1 MRATVSCRRPLPR
14 TTRTGHDDGVKKLIN
29 AAADV
34 VGEAL
39 DGLTLI
45 NAGIARLSGSTTAV
59 RSDVEA
65 VRAAGRVALLSGGG
79 AGHEPAHA
87 GYVGSGMLTGAV
99 AGEVFTSPSVD
110 AVLDAIRAVASPGG
124 VLLIVK
130 NYTGDRLNFGLA
142 AELARAEGVD
152 VATVV
157 VADDVALAAEAG
169 AGRRGLAGTVLVHKV
184 AGAAAEAGKPLAEVS
199 RLAQRV
205 ADTVGTMGLALTPCT
220 VPAAGRPGFLLE
232 ADEIEWGL
240 GIHGEP
246 GVERAKLQPVRD
258 VVDRLV
264 TAIVADRGVTAG
276 QRVALLVNGL
286 GATPPMELSIVAGAA
301 ARTLRDRGITVARLW
316 AGNFL
321 TALDMAGC
329 SLSVLP
335 VDDELLSLVDAPTS
349 APAWHATVSTT
360 EPATIAAPVAA
371 EPEPGTLPA
380 DDPVRRALETVA
392 EALISVRDELTE
404 LDREVGDG
412 DLGISLARGSAA
424 VLAEC
429 PAYPGDAGPAA
440 VLRAT
445 SGTLRRSMGGTSGP
459 LYAIMLLRAAAALPD
474 ASPQSWA
481 AAFRAGVDGVRETGG
496 AEVGDRTMVDALAP
510 AADAFQQSLDAGA
523 GWPDA
528 LAAAADAAAAGAAA
542 TAGFRARLG
551 RSSYL
556 GDRVLGFPDP
566 GAQAVALWLSAIA
579 GPARR

>member
-1 MRATVSCRRPLPR
+1 M
-14 TTRTGHDDGVKKLIN
+14 KKLIN
-29 AAADV
+29 AVGDV

-39 DGLTLI
+39 DGLTLTS
-45 NAGIARLSGSTTAV
+45 AGIARLEGSTTAV

-65 VRAAGRVALLSGGG
+65 VRDAGQVAILSGGG

-87 GYVGSGMLTGAV
+87 GYVGRGMLTGAV

-110 AVLDAIRAVASPGG
+110 AVLDAIRAIASPGG

-142 AELARAEGVD
+142 AELARSEGID

-184 AGAAAEAGKPLAEVS
+184 AGAAAEAGLPLAEVTA
-199 RLAQRV
+199 RAQRV
-205 ADTVGTMGLALTPCT
+205 ADTIGTMGLALSPCT
-220 VPAAGRPGFLLE
+220 VPAAGRPGFMLG

-246 GVERAKLQPVRD
+246 GIERATLQPARD
-258 VVDRLV
+258 VVDRLLG
-264 TAIVADRGVTAG
+264 AIVSDRGLGAED
-276 QRVALLVNGL
+276 RIALLVNGL
-286 GATPPMELSIVAGAA
+286 GATPPMELSIMAA
-301 ARTLRDRGITVARLW
+301 AAVHSLGRRGIVVSRVW

-329 SLSVLP
+329 SLTVLP
-335 VDDELLSLVDAPTS
+335 VDDEVLAALDAPTT
-349 APAWHATVSTT
+349 APAWPQTVS
-360 EPATIAAPVAA
+360 AVAGSIVAAPPA
-371 EPEPGTLPA
+371 ETPESGTLSA
-380 DDPVRRALETVA
+380 DDPLRQALEAVA

-404 LDREVGDG
+404 LDRQVGDG
-412 DLGISLARGSAA
+412 DLGISLARGAAA

-429 PAYPGDAGPAA
+429 PAYPGADGPAA

-445 SGTLRRSMGGTSGP
+445 SATVRRSVGGTSGP
-459 LYAIMLLRAAAALPD
+459 LYAILLLRAATGWEVADDD
-474 ASPQSWA
+474 AKARGVPAGAPAWA
-481 AAFRAGVDGVRETGG
+481 AALQGAVDGVREAGG
-496 AEVGDRTMVDALAP
+496 AKVGDCTMVDALAP
-510 AADAFQQSLDAGA
+510 AAQAFGAALDDGA
-523 GWPDA
+523 SARLA
-528 LAAAADAAAAGAAA
+528 LSAAVEAATAGAAA
-542 TAGFRARLG
+542 TAGIRARLG

-556 GDRVLGFPDP
+556 GDRVLGHPDP

-579 GPARR
+579 GVFHA

>member
-1 MRATVSCRRPLPR
+1 M
-14 TTRTGHDDGVKKLIN
+14 KKLIN
-29 AAADV
+29 AADDV

-39 DGLTLI
+39 DGLTLV
-45 NAGIARLSGSTTAV
+45 NAGIARLTGSTTAI
-59 RSDVEA
+59 RSDVDA
-65 VRAAGRVALLSGGG
+65 VRAAGQVALLSGGG

-87 GYVGSGMLTGAV
+87 GYVGAGMLTGAV

-142 AELARAEGVD
+142 AELARAEGTD

-157 VADDVALAAEAG
+157 VADDVALVAEAG

-184 AGAAAEAGKPLAEVS
+184 AGAAAAAGLPLDEVA
-199 RLAQRV
+199 RRARRV
-205 ADTVGTMGLALTPCT
+205 ADTVGTMGLALSPCT
-220 VPAAGRPGFLLE
+220 VPAAGQPGFLLDG
-232 ADEIEWGL
+232 DEIEWGL

-246 GVERAKLQPVRD
+246 GVERAGLRPAHE

-264 TAIVADRGVTAG
+264 SAIVEDRRIGAG
-276 QRVALLVNGL
+276 QRVAVLVNGL
-286 GATPPMELSIVAGAA
+286 GATPPMELSIVADAA
-301 ARTLRDRGITVARLW
+301 ARDLRRRDIRVERIW

-329 SLSVLP
+329 SVSIVP
-335 VDDELLSLVDAPTS
+335 VDDEVLEALDAPTT
-349 APAWHATVSTT
+349 APAWPRSVTAA
-360 EPATIAAPVAA
+360 EPASIAAPAGEPA
-371 EPEPGTLPA
+371 EKGTLPA
-380 DDPVRRALETVA
+380 DDPVRRALESVA
-392 EALISVRDELTE
+392 EVLISVRDELTE

-412 DLGISLARGSAA
+412 DLGISLARGAAA

-429 PAYPGDAGPAA
+429 PGYPGGSGPAA

-445 SGTLRRSMGGTSGP
+445 SATLRRSMGGTSGP
-459 LYAIMLLRAAAALPD
+459 LYAIMLLRAAAALRSSD
-474 ASPQSWA
+474 PQAWV
-481 AAFRAGVDGVRETGG
+481 AAFRAGVDGVREVGG

-510 AADAFQQSLDAGA
+510 AADAYRSSLGGGA
-523 GWPDA
+523 SWPEA

-542 TAGFRARLG
+542 TAGIRARLG

-556 GDRVLGFPDP
+556 GDRVIGHPDP

-579 GPARR
+579 GPARA